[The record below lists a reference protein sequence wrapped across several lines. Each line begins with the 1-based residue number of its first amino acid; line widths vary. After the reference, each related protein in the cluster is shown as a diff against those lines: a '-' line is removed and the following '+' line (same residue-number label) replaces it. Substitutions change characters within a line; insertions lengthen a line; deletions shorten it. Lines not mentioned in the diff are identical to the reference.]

1 MKLMKQLLKRMY
13 HDYAVMIHGVDLK
26 EIQRANVSLVKSKV
40 PQIPSDYA
48 TFLTLTDGLY
58 WNGLEL
64 YALNEREREKGAFK
78 HTGIVQNHETYL
90 SNSLLKKKLIV
101 GEAPEELIA
110 YYAPQNEYQIID
122 RYTHK
127 VILKLPRFFD
137 VLYFYAGDLMN
148 KTIQTQ
154 IPNE

>member
-13 HDYAVMIHGVDLK
+13 HDYAVMVHGL
-26 EIQRANVSLVKSKV
+26 ELISIQRANVSLVKAGV

-48 TFLTLTDGLY
+48 AFLNLTDGLY

-64 YALNEREREKGAFK
+64 YALNERERENGAFK
-78 HTGIVQNHETYL
+78 HTGIIQNHETYV
-90 SNSLLKKKLIV
+90 SNPLLKKKLII
-101 GEAPEELIA
+101 GEAPEEFIA
-110 YYAPQNEYQIID
+110 YYAPQNEYQILD
-122 RYTHK
+122 RHTYK

-148 KTIQTQ
+148 KTNASQ
-154 IPNE
+154 IPTE